1 MLAVLCWLGF
11 VAVFAA
17 ACIAAGRQPPRS
29 GIIWRS
35 EK

>member
-1 MLAVLCWLGF
+1 MLAVLCWLGV

-17 ACIAAGRQPPRS
+17 ACIAAGRQRS
-29 GIIWRS
+29 NIIWRS